1 MNGRQLLWP
10 LAARLHSKLVAQWRC
25 RSTCGRSFGSPLV
38 QLDGQRL
45 EQLRNAELTR
55 GLEALFRLSAE
66 SAGAKQPRTSCAKLA
81 AQSDQRLYVLW
92 EADEA
97 KGTSVLLG
105 FVRVGRR
112 SLFLLDRA
120 HQPHEGELL
129 CVFDAY
135 VHRGRQREGAGR
147 RLFDFV
153 LRAENTRPH
162 SLALDCPTAALL
174 GFLARAYG
182 LERPVW
188 QNTNF
193 VVFQRLFDSLQ
204 PPERKTPEGWR
215 REAPRPIVP
224 DGPADAR
231 LLKDSPP
238 GQPAEETLSQRA
250 AQTRQR
256 KRELLSNNPL
266 W

>member
-1 MNGRQLLWP
+1 MEVQVDLRP
-10 LAARLHSKLVAQWRC
+10 V
-25 RSTCGRSFGSPLV
+25 FGSPLV

-45 EQLRNAELTR
+45 EQLRNAELSR

-66 SAGAKQPRTSCAKLA
+66 SAGAKQPRTSGAKLA
-81 AQSDQRLYVLW
+81 AQLDQRLYVLW
-92 EADEA
+92 EEDEA
-97 KGTSVLLG
+97 TGTSLLLG

-135 VHRGRQREGAGR
+135 VHRARQREGAGR

-162 SLALDCPTAALL
+162 ALALDCPTAALL

-204 PPERKTPEGWR
+204 PAERKTPEGWQ
-215 REAPRPIVP
+215 RETPRPIAS
-224 DGPADAR
+224 ADAR
-231 LLKDSPP
+231 LPADPPP
-238 GQPAEETLSQRA
+238 GPPAEETLSQRA

>member
-1 MNGRQLLWP
+1 MEVQVDLRP
-10 LAARLHSKLVAQWRC
+10 V
-25 RSTCGRSFGSPLV
+25 FGSPLV

-81 AQSDQRLYVLW
+81 AQPDQRLYVLW

-97 KGTSVLLG
+97 KGTSLLLG

-120 HQPHEGELL
+120 HRPHEGELL

-182 LERPVW
+182 TGAARAEDARGLAA
-188 QNTNF
+188 
-193 VVFQRLFDSLQ
+193 
-204 PPERKTPEGWR
+204 GGA
-215 REAPRPIVP
+215 APDRP

-231 LLKDSPP
+231 LPDDSPP
-238 GQPAEETLSQRA
+238 GPPAEETLSQRA